1 MEPDILGLLLSFAGN
16 QMFNFSH
23 FRKII
28 QENKLPLLIF
38 FILSVALSLTFPT
51 GFSIRYAYQLD
62 DIATEPIIAPFD
74 FGILKTEQKLN
85 KDLNEAKESVPYSF
99 KRNQDFVNKQIS
111 QIDTFF
117 VYLGDI
123 DNSHS
128 EYIASQDSLY
138 KYRYEPEFE
147 SFQNSFIA
155 DSTTYVTLYNAFLN
169 QYSFQIDRKQWDQL
183 LGVTGELAEP
193 INLEIFKNSIKQICL
208 NRWAE
213 GLLDE
218 PLENIESLDISIVQ
232 GGELVIGPVKN
243 YNDIES
249 AWKKNKEEVNIV
261 YPDELDIKSILSYEL
276 INEFTKPNIL
286 FDKELTLKRQKE
298 RLDKVSRFQGTVL
311 ANELIVDTNNRI
323 TDNVLLKLK
332 SLQFESGRRLGYDKA
347 ADKIR
352 EYLGAFFVIS
362 ILIFLLFSFL
372 YIYRNHYF
380 KNYKILILISL
391 LMYSMILFAWV
402 VQSYQLPVYIIPIA
416 MISMLVTVLLDASVA
431 IMVSTILILLVSLLI
446 GNDLDF
452 AIIQFFISFMAIFS
466 VRRLRKRRQII
477 MTMLLLVFCSV
488 FVFFSVML
496 FKGIDFL
503 DYNYSNVGYLAL
515 ASFLCPILS
524 FGLVPLFEPSFGIT
538 TDLTLIEL
546 LDYDQPLLKKLME
559 DAPGTHTHSVKV
571 GTLAESCANAIG
583 ARALLCRVGAYYHD
597 IGKVKKPEYYA
608 ENQIGINKH
617 DSISPHMS
625 VKILKQHVT
634 DGLELADEY
643 GIPSIVKEFIA
654 THHATNRIE
663 YFYQKAL
670 NESDNPESIDE
681 KEFRYPGPKPS
692 TKETA
697 IVMIAEAI
705 EAQANSVKN
714 PTLEKFEKMID
725 DAIKARLQDG
735 QLDEC
740 PLTMSDLQKIKG
752 RRDGK
757 EGLLP
762 VLSGLYHSR
771 PEYPSKKEDD

>member
-1 MEPDILGLLLSFAGN
+1 MVDILGHQLQSVGN
-16 QMFNFSH
+16 NMFNFSQIK
-23 FRKII
+23 KII
-28 QENKLPLLIF
+28 QANQIPLLIF
-38 FILSVALSLTFPT
+38 FGLSIALSLAFPT

-74 FGILKTEQKLN
+74 FGILKTEQKLEQ
-85 KDLNEAKESVPYSF
+85 DLDEAKKSVPYSF
-99 KRNQDFVNKQIS
+99 TRDQDFVNNQIS

-117 VYLGDI
+117 IYLNDI
-123 DNSHS
+123 NTAHDQ
-128 EYIASQDSLY
+128 YLTSQDSLY
-138 KYRYEPEFE
+138 NYRYEPEFE

-155 DSTTYVTLYNAFLN
+155 DSTTYVTLYDAFLK
-169 QYSFQIDRKQWDQL
+169 QYSFQIEKNQWDQL
-183 LGVTGELAEP
+183 LGVTNELSEP
-193 INLEIFKNSIKQICL
+193 INLESFKNSIKQICL

-218 PLENIESLDISIVQ
+218 PLESIESLNISIVQ
-232 GGELVIGPVKN
+232 GGELVISPVKN
-243 YNDIES
+243 FNDIES
-249 AWKKNKEEVNIV
+249 AWKKNKEEVNVI
-261 YPDELDIKSILSYEL
+261 YEDELDIKSILSYEL

-286 FDKELTLKRQKE
+286 FDKELTVSRQKE

-323 TDNVLLKLK
+323 TENVLLKLK
-332 SLQFESGRRLGYDKA
+332 SLQFESGRRLGYEKATDKF
-347 ADKIR
+347 R
-352 EYLGAFFVIS
+352 EYLGAFFVVS
-362 ILIFLLFSFL
+362 ILLFSLFAFL

-380 KNYKILILISL
+380 KNYKILALISL
-391 LMYSMILFAWV
+391 LMYGIILFAWI

-416 MISMLVTVLLDASVA
+416 MVSMLLTVLLDASVA
-431 IMVSTILILLVSLLI
+431 IMISTITILLISLLI

-452 AIIQFFISFMAIFS
+452 AIIQFFISFMSIFS

-477 MTMLLLVFCSV
+477 ITMLLLVFCSV

-503 DYNYSNVGYLAL
+503 DYNYSTVGYLAL

-524 FGLVPLFEPSFGIT
+524 FGLVPLFEPTFGIT
-538 TDLTLIEL
+538 TDLSLIEL

-571 GTLAESCANAIG
+571 GTLAESCANAVG

-597 IGKVKKPEYYA
+597 IGKVKNPEYYA
-608 ENQIGINKH
+608 ENQIGVNKH

-625 VKILKQHVT
+625 AKILKQHVT
-634 DGLELADEY
+634 DGLDLADEY
-643 GIPSIVKEFIA
+643 GIPSIVKDFIA
-654 THHATNRIE
+654 THHATNRME

-670 NESDNPESIDE
+670 SQSDDSDTVDE
-681 KEFRYPGPKPS
+681 KEFRYPGPKPN

-705 EAQANSVKN
+705 EAQANSIKN
-714 PTLEKFEKMID
+714 PTFEKFEAMID
-725 DAIKARLQDG
+725 EAIKGRLQDG

-771 PEYPSKKEDD
+771 PEYPSKEDD

>member
-1 MEPDILGLLLSFAGN
+1 MDILGHQLQFVGN
-16 QMFNFSH
+16 NMFNFSQIK
-23 FRKII
+23 KII
-28 QENKLPLLIF
+28 QANQIPLLIF
-38 FILSVALSLTFPT
+38 FGLSIALSLAFPT

-74 FGILKTEQKLN
+74 FGILKTEQKLEQ
-85 KDLNEAKESVPYSF
+85 DLDEAKKSVPYSF
-99 KRNQDFVNKQIS
+99 TRDQDFVNNQIS

-117 VYLGDI
+117 LYLNDI
-123 DNSHS
+123 NSAHDQ
-128 EYIASQDSLY
+128 YLASQDSLY
-138 KYRYEPEFE
+138 NYRYEPEFE

-155 DSTTYVTLYNAFLN
+155 DSTTYVTLYDAFLN
-169 QYSFQIDRKQWDQL
+169 QYSFQIEKNQWDQL
-183 LGVTGELAEP
+183 LGVTNELSEP
-193 INLEIFKNSIKQICL
+193 INLENFKNSIKQICL

-218 PLENIESLDISIVQ
+218 PLKSIESLNISIVQ
-232 GGELVIGPVKN
+232 GGELVISPVKN
-243 YNDIES
+243 FNDIES
-249 AWKKNKEEVNIV
+249 AWKKNKEEINVI
-261 YPDELDIKSILSYEL
+261 YEDELDIKSILSYEL

-286 FDKELTLKRQKE
+286 FDKELTVSRQKE

-323 TDNVLLKLK
+323 TENVLLKLK
-332 SLQFESGRRLGYDKA
+332 SLQFESGRRLGYEKATDKF
-347 ADKIR
+347 R

-362 ILIFLLFSFL
+362 ILLFSLFAFL

-391 LMYSMILFAWV
+391 LMYGIILFAWI

-416 MISMLVTVLLDASVA
+416 MVSMLLTVLLDASVA
-431 IMVSTILILLVSLLI
+431 IMISTITILLISLLI

-452 AIIQFFISFMAIFS
+452 AIIQFFISFMSIFS

-477 MTMLLLVFCSV
+477 ITMLLLVFCSV

-503 DYNYSNVGYLAL
+503 DYNYSTVGYLAL

-524 FGLVPLFEPSFGIT
+524 FGLVPLFEPTFGIT
-538 TDLTLIEL
+538 TDLSLIEL

-571 GTLAESCANAIG
+571 GTLAESCANAVG

-597 IGKVKKPEYYA
+597 IGKVKNPEYYA
-608 ENQIGINKH
+608 ENQIGVNKH

-625 VKILKQHVT
+625 AKILKQHVT
-634 DGLELADEY
+634 DGLDLADEY
-643 GIPSIVKEFIA
+643 GIPSIVKDFIA
-654 THHATNRIE
+654 THHATNRME

-670 NESDNPESIDE
+670 SQSDDSDTVDE
-681 KEFRYPGPKPS
+681 KEFRYPGPKPT

-705 EAQANSVKN
+705 EAQANSIKN
-714 PTLEKFEKMID
+714 PTFEKFEAMID
-725 DAIKARLQDG
+725 EAIKGRLQDG

-771 PEYPSKKEDD
+771 PEYPSKEDD